1 MTRHSWA
8 FSMVLSWLW
17 MASSL
22 NTARAY
28 EEQASAD
35 FALGYTGVVD
45 SEHLSTTGAL
55 AEAGAS
61 MGISDMFVV
70 RSNLGYAG
78 FWRDGSLRSA
88 GRFRAEAAYLVDILR
103 WVPFFGVGGSLWLY
117 DDRGLTVRPAWH
129 VVLGLDFLA
138 NRSWTIGLDVRTG
151 MLWERAG
158 ANSATDVGLRL
169 SRMFDL
175 F

>member
-8 FSMVLSWLW
+8 FLLLLGLSWL
-17 MASSL
+17 ASS
-22 NTARAY
+22 ASPVRAY

-45 SEHLSTTGAL
+45 SDRLSTLGGL
-55 AEAGAS
+55 AEVGAS
-61 MGISDMFVV
+61 LGISDMFVV
-70 RSNLGYAG
+70 RGNFGYAG
-78 FWRDGSLRSA
+78 YLRDDSVRSA
-88 GRFRAEAAYLVDILR
+88 GRFRMEAAYLVDILR

-117 DDRGLTVRPAWH
+117 DDRSLTVRPAWH
-129 VVLGLDFLA
+129 IVLGLDFLYD
-138 NRSWTIGLDVRTG
+138 RSWTLGLDVRSG
-151 MLWERAG
+151 MLWERSG
-158 ANSATDVGLRL
+158 GRSATDVSIRL